1 VKRDSFPLPV
11 EPALAV
17 HAAPRAW
24 RHAGAAQ
31 LVLAVWTI
39 ACYAKT
45 AAAMVEIW
53 TRSETFAHGYVVAPI
68 SLWLVWR
75 IRGRLAGSVPRP
87 AYWTLPLIALTGL
100 SWLLGTLG
108 TVNAVSQASFVAMLV
123 LAVVAV
129 LGSAV
134 ARQIA
139 FPLAFLFFAVPF
151 GEFMMPWLMERTA
164 DFTIVALRASGIPV
178 YREGLHFVI
187 PSGRWSVV
195 EACSGIR
202 YLLAS
207 LMVGTLFA
215 YLNYRAVWRRIA
227 FVAFAALVPIVA
239 NWLRAYLIV
248 LIGHLSNNKLAVG
261 VDHLIY
267 GWLFFGVVMLL
278 MLWVGS
284 LWRESAPTARD
295 ATIRRAASLPPV
307 APFWWVAAAC
317 ALLAGVWPAAQAT
330 LMAPA
335 TTAPAVLEPLR
346 GLASAADGYTPRF
359 ENPAA
364 QLHQRAERAG
374 ESLGLYVAYYRD
386 QGNERKLV
394 SSDNTLVRS
403 DDRAWQSLGFG
414 SRRVSL
420 DGRSLTVRT
429 ARVRSVGGMQIVAW
443 QWYWVDGVLTSS
455 DALAKAFIAWSR
467 LRGRGD
473 DAAAVVFY
481 AREHPGGDVN
491 AALEAF
497 VRDAWPDVRATLE
510 RTRNR

>member
-1 VKRDSFPLPV
+1 VKRDSIPLPI
-11 EPALAV
+11 EPTLDAR
-17 HAAPRAW
+17 AATRAW
-24 RHAGAAQ
+24 RHAGAA
-31 LVLAVWTI
+31 LLFTVAWIL

-45 AAAMVEIW
+45 AAGMVEIW

-75 IRGRLAGSVPRP
+75 IRGRLAGFVPRP
-87 AYWTLPLIALTGL
+87 TYWTLPLMALTGL
-100 SWLLGTLG
+100 AWLLGVLG
-108 TVNAVSQASFVAMLV
+108 TVNAVSQASLVALLL
-123 LAVVAV
+123 LAVVTV
-129 LGSAV
+129 LGATM

-215 YLNYRAVWRRIA
+215 YLNYRAAWRRIV
-227 FVAFAALVPIVA
+227 FIGFAALVPIVA

-248 LIGHLSNNKLAVG
+248 LLGHLSNNKLAVG

-267 GWLFFGVVMLL
+267 GWLFFGAVMLL
-278 MLWVGS
+278 MFWIGS
-284 LWRESAPTARD
+284 RWREPAVAVREAIPQQPALFPPTA
-295 ATIRRAASLPPV
+295 S
-307 APFWWVAAAC
+307 FWWVAAAV
-317 ALLAGVWPAAQAT
+317 ALLAGAWPAAHAALVSRAAAT
-330 LMAPA
+330 P
-335 TTAPAVLEPLR
+335 PVLEPVR
-346 GLASAADGYTPRF
+346 GLASATGGYVPRF

-364 QLHQRAERAG
+364 QLHQRTERDG
-374 ESLGLYVAYYRD
+374 ETFGLYVAYYRN
-386 QGNERKLV
+386 QANERKLV
-394 SSDNTLVRS
+394 SSDNTLVRN
-403 DDRAWQSLGFG
+403 DDRVWQSLGFG

-420 DGRSLTVRT
+420 DGHPVTVRT
-429 ARVRSVGGMQIVAW
+429 GRARSLDGTQIVAW
-443 QWYWVDGVLTSS
+443 EWYWVDGVLTSS
-455 DALAKAFIAWSR
+455 DALAKALIAWSQ

-473 DAAAVVFY
+473 SAAAVVFY
-481 AREHPGGDVN
+481 AQEHGGRDAN
-491 AALEAF
+491 AALDAF
-497 VRDAWPDVRATLE
+497 MRDAWPDVRATLE
-510 RTRNR
+510 RAGQR